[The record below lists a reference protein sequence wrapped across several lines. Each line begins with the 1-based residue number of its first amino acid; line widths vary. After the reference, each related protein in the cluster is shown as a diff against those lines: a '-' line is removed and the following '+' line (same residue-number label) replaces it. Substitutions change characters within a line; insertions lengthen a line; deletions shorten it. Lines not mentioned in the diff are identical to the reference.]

1 MRKIASILKDYDL
14 IAVQEISNVREQSD
28 PGCPRN
34 QDACPGDKNCGAIRN
49 ALQRHLN
56 AVCGINYEFVFSE
69 QVKDERYLF
78 IYNPAKVTLEK
89 AELVPDPDDSLP
101 ICDPTPSSTG
111 KMVRQ
116 PYKAKFRAGGFD
128 FVMLTAHTSPE
139 QNLHELEGLEY
150 FFRQAGTEGEPDVI
164 LMGDL
169 NADCSYLKEA
179 DPIALRGIDR
189 VWLVSDD
196 TDTTVAATHCAY
208 DRIILTPSAVEDFT
222 GRWGIVKDV
231 PPTVSDHYLVWAE
244 FYIDKDTD

>member
-1 MRKIASILKDYDL
+1 
-14 IAVQEISNVREQSD
+14 VQEISNVREQSD